1 MEIETNG
8 SDIDMVTEEED
19 EEETK
24 GPVEKELN
32 SKKRPP
38 RKSNGEPQRKRVRFT
53 GVKTRSR

>member
-1 MEIETNG
+1 MATE
-8 SDIDMVTEEED
+8 EEED
-19 EEETK
+19 EEAK
-24 GPVEKELN
+24 VPGDKEAN